1 MTTID
6 TSALSAQAVWTR
18 FIDRADVNGDGNLDR
33 EEMEAIDPKADFD
46 KIIAEHD
53 ANGDGVLNSDEL
65 PKGAFS
71 PMLFEQ
77 LLNAQE
83 YRDAT
88 PDTRATDDAKA
99 VAQLFERADLDGDG
113 VLSQE
118 EWDAERALGMSR
130 FADGGEPADV
140 SFLVRRDVWNKV
152 TGEGADGEK
161 PAGLRPEDIL
171 VGRRMALTPMS
182 ADELPDDWDAQIARL
197 AAASENL
204 PADQR
209 PQLEQIDPAVARAEM
224 KAKVDQMPMS
234 AAFMTRLIMSL
245 SESALAEA

>member
-77 LLNAQE
+77 LLDAQE

-88 PDTRATDDAKA
+88 PDARATDDAKA

-130 FADGGEPADV
+130 FADGGESADV
-140 SFLVRRDVWNKV
+140 SFLVSTV
-152 TGEGADGEK
+152 
-161 PAGLRPEDIL
+161 
-171 VGRRMALTPMS
+171 MS
-182 ADELPDDWDAQIARL
+182 G
-197 AAASENL
+197 
-204 PADQR
+204 
-209 PQLEQIDPAVARAEM
+209 
-224 KAKVDQMPMS
+224 
-234 AAFMTRLIMSL
+234 TR
-245 SESALAEA
+245 